1 MSIGYTGRKAQSIG
15 GYMLGLSNKKVQRVK
30 QKFEKNKRGKNSTL
44 SFDDLYR
51 KFADSS
57 LTFVQI
63 AKQVNRTPED
73 IRQIYSKY
81 FQTIVPEDQKTGH
94 GRRKAI
100 TRARHLQ
107 KVEELMKGE
116 TESAAAI
123 LTAKAK
129 VKQIPCQRI
138 YTSEGLMVRYV
149 KIRGKLCYTLVRNK
163 SRLYG
168 KNTICKYYHFPISK
182 QAIRNVEFVILI
194 AKSDVREDFYIF
206 RKSEL
211 ANFEGERRHHYI
223 CDVTTP
229 PIRKGRVTENTT
241 LYENHRNA
249 WHLLKAP

>member
-1 MSIGYTGRKAQSIG
+1 
-15 GYMLGLSNKKVQRVK
+15 MLGLSSKKVQRVK
-30 QKFEKNKRGKNSTL
+30 QIFEKNKRGKRNTL
-44 SFDDLYR
+44 SFDDLYK
-51 KFADSS
+51 KFANQS

-63 AKQVNRTPED
+63 AKQVQRTPEN

-81 FQTIVPEDQKTGH
+81 FKAIAPKDQKTGH

-100 TRARHLQ
+100 TRARHIQ
-107 KVEELMKGE
+107 KVEQLMEVE

-138 YTSEGLMVRYV
+138 YTSEGLMMRYV
-149 KIRGKLCYTLVRNK
+149 EIRGKLCYTLVRNK

-194 AKSDVREDFYIF
+194 AKSEVREDFYIF
-206 RKSEL
+206 RKSDLE
-211 ANFEGERRHHYI
+211 NFNGSRRHHYI

-241 LYENHRNA
+241 LYEDHRNA